1 MAPYQGTFATI
12 YNSVLDVLKMD
23 AANAA
28 DLANAKKWVN
38 LAYAEVVQQTGA
50 LQKTASANLTS
61 GDVSYVLPSD
71 VSWIKQLVVFYQDG
85 QISPPLRQVSLEQML
100 AMRRTNQ
107 ATGQQVLWPVYALAG
122 QSQIEFWPAPGTGQS
137 MQFWYVYLPDALVA
151 DGDQPVILEPWGS
164 NLLTYGASVMG
175 AKNKKDPLLPVFQ
188 ADYLAEK
195 AQFMRWLNQRQTGNG
210 RRVAMELG
218 GGPPQLWLARDVG

>member
-1 MAPYQGTFATI
+1 
-12 YNSVLDVLKMD
+12 MD
-23 AANAA
+23 ASDAT
-28 DLANAKKWVN
+28 DLANSKKWVN

-50 LQKTASANLTS
+50 LQKTAVANLTS
-61 GDVSYVLPSD
+61 GDVSYVLPND
-71 VSWIKQLVVFYQDG
+71 VAWIKQLVVFYQDG

-100 AMRRTNQ
+100 EMRRTNQ
-107 ATGQQVLWPVYALAG
+107 ATGEQVLWPVYALAG
-122 QSQIEFWPAPGTGQS
+122 QSQIEFWPAPGGGQS
-137 MQFWYVYLPDALVA
+137 MQFWYVYLPDALVLDA
-151 DGDQPVILEPWGS
+151 DVPVILEPFGS

-195 AQFMRWLNQRQTGNG
+195 ARFQTWLNQRQTGNG

-218 GGPPQLWLARDVG
+218 SGPPHLWLARDVG

>member
-1 MAPYQGTFATI
+1 MAPYQGTFASI
-12 YNSVLDVLKMD
+12 RSSVLDVLKMD
-23 AANAA
+23 PDATDDFDNAG
-28 DLANAKKWVN
+28 KWVN

-50 LQKTASANLTS
+50 LQKTATANLTS
-61 GDVSYVLPSD
+61 GDVSYVLPAD
-71 VSWIKQLVVFYQDG
+71 VSWIKQLVVYYQDG
-85 QISPPLRQVSLEQML
+85 QVSPPLRQVSLEQML
-100 AMRRTNQ
+100 EMRRTNQ
-107 ATGQQVLWPVYALAG
+107 ATGEQVLWPVYALAG
-122 QSQIEFWPAPGTGQS
+122 QSQIEFWPAPGGGQS

-151 DGDQPVILEPWGS
+151 DDDQPVILEPWGS

-195 AQFMRWLNQRQTGNG
+195 ARFQQWLNQRQTGNG

-218 GGPPQLWLARDVG
+218 SGPPHLWLARDVG